1 MTLSAVAQLSAH
13 HSSIS
18 ISPEVITHSTPL
30 IVNADLYSAF
40 ISNVTSYQSQ
50 LALCAG
56 SCERKVVN
64 FRAFKASIDLT
75 CQQYCSV
82 APHTFTTHTSIIRM
96 VTVV

>member
-75 CQQYCSV
+75 SV